1 MKSFSRRIDLSRITL
16 ESVKDYPWF
25 VELLRRWRPSGQP
38 SKRNADG
45 KVTSLRLFVR
55 EGYLSFYAAGNLIA
69 EVRGFRGGLYEKAH
83 WKYLGLEGPVGS
95 DPYIRAPLCD
105 RAEVGSALDRRIQNS
120 LFRQKNGKT
129 GKETHDEKVFVEE
142 LIEENPGVF
151 DVEIALPGAERLL
164 LDNGRLSG
172 APRLDLITLQPEG
185 AGWRAVIWEA
195 KLSEN
200 NGGKAK
206 DGYEPQTKLQFDAYK
221 RWFAVEEKR
230 AALIAGSREICVA
243 LVHLHNLAVALGIP
257 ILPLGDAIR
266 DVAENPQ
273 ALRSIDPN
281 VAYAVDCRGPE
292 GQGYKAT
299 HVARLEEMSQG
310 HVQTFDKGS
319 SFALKNI

>member
-1 MKSFSRRIDLSRITL
+1 MKSFSRRIDLTSMTI
-16 ESVKDYPWF
+16 EGVKEYPWF

-38 SKRNADG
+38 SERNADG

-55 EGYLSFYAAGNLIA
+55 ESYLSFYAAGNLIA
-69 EVRGFRGGLYEKAH
+69 EVRGFRNGLYERAH
-83 WKYLGLEGPVGS
+83 RKYLGLDKTPGS
-95 DPYIRAPLCD
+95 SQYCRAPVCD
-105 RAEVGSALDRRIQNS
+105 PREVGVELDMRIRRS
-120 LFRQKNGKT
+120 FERQSNGKT

-142 LIEENPGVF
+142 LIEANSGVF
-151 DVEIALPGAERLL
+151 DVETALPGAERVLQA
-164 LDNGRLSG
+164 NGRLSG
-172 APRLDLITLQPEG
+172 APRLDLITLQPEV

-206 DGYEPQTKLQFDAYK
+206 DGYELQTRLQFDAYK
-221 RWFAVEEKR
+221 KWFAVEEKQ

-266 DVAENPQ
+266 DVATNPQ

-281 VAYAVDCRGPE
+281 VAYAIDCRGPK

-299 HVARLEEMSQG
+299 HVSRLEEMSQG